1 MTGRTIV
8 ITSGKGGVG
17 KTTATANLGTAL
29 AMRGHKVVVI
39 DTDIGLRN
47 LDVIMGLENRIVY
60 DLVNVIEGKC
70 KMHQAMIR
78 DKHQLEL
85 FLIPAAQTRDK
96 DSIEPEQLRELCE
109 KLENEFDYVLMDC
122 PAGIEGGFK
131 NAVAAAKEAILVTT
145 PEVSAIR
152 DADRVIG
159 LLEASELHRPKLI
172 INRIDTNMV
181 KHGDMM
187 NKDDIVEL
195 LSVEILGLVPADE
208 HTITAAN
215 RGVPVVH
222 DKKAPSGS
230 AFLRIAARVD
240 GDEVPFMSLEPKTSI
255 IDRMKGLVGLSG
267 RAYSHA

>member
-1 MTGRTIV
+1 M
-8 ITSGKGGVG
+8 
-17 KTTATANLGTAL
+17 
-29 AMRGHKVVVI
+29 
-39 DTDIGLRN
+39 
-47 LDVIMGLENRIVY
+47 
-60 DLVNVIEGKC
+60 
-70 KMHQAMIR
+70 
-78 DKHQLEL
+78 
-85 FLIPAAQTRDK
+85 IPAAQTRDK

-181 KHGDMM
+181 KRGDMM

-195 LSVEILGLVPADE
+195 LSVEVLGLVPADE

-215 RGVPVVH
+215 RGIPVVH

-240 GDEVPFMSLEPKTSI
+240 GDEVPFMDLEPRSSI
-255 IDRMKGLVGLSG
+255 MDRVKGLVGLNG
-267 RAYSHA
+267 RTYSHA